1 MNSQIVAD
9 NIQPECIYLLHGFA
23 SAPKY
28 PSDKADVLERV
39 FGLEVKQLVYDSGA
53 TFQKNISALKAQVD
67 ARPLFFVGT
76 SLVAFYASKLA
87 ELFHEQGAMPVLL
100 NPCHNPTTAFQG
112 RAGQYTNFATDE
124 CFELDEQAIVSY
136 RDVPFID
143 RSLIIPR
150 WVLLNLDDELID
162 AKETQQLYETVLEVF
177 TFEQGGHRFENI
189 GSEQVTTVL
198 DQINNS
204 WFTTGVIPD

>member
-1 MNSQIVAD
+1 MD
-9 NIQPECIYLLHGFA
+9 NDACIYLLHGFA

-39 FGLEVKQLVYDSGA
+39 FELKVKQLVYDSGA
-53 TFQKNISALKAQVD
+53 TFQKNISALKAQMD

-76 SLVAFYASKLA
+76 SLGAFYASKLA

-100 NPCHNPTTAFQG
+100 NPCHNPVTAFQG

-124 CFELDEQAIVSY
+124 RFELSEQAIASYCDVSF
-136 RDVPFID
+136 VD
-143 RSLIIPR
+143 RSMIIPR
-150 WVLLNLDDELID
+150 WLLLNLDDELID
-162 AKETQQLYETVLEVF
+162 ANETRLLYEKVLNVF

-189 GSEQVTTVL
+189 GLEEVIAVL

-204 WFTTGVIPD
+204 WFTTGVTND